1 MQTVGF
7 ALQEQ
12 LITIFTS
19 TLCCTYVMNTKI
31 VDVVMLPQTPALY
44 VRHVIGG
51 RDTGLGRT
59 RCN

>member
-12 LITIFTS
+12 LITMF

-31 VDVVMLPQTPALY
+31 VDVVMLPQTPTLY

-51 RDTGLGRT
+51 RDAGLGRT